1 MCSTASWHVLCVR
14 QKGSH
19 SCWKISGR
27 ISKLLPF
34 LISLE
39 LQCLPGIISTVR
51 YVFLFSVTELF
62 LFFAA
67 QFLSAHCEQAY
78 GEIQMASRVNSN
90 FWVLECLYKSVGQV
104 IHCDV

>member
-1 MCSTASWHVLCVR
+1 MR

-39 LQCLPGIISTVR
+39 LQCVPGSISTVR
-51 YVFLFSVTELF
+51 NVFLFSVSEIF
-62 LFFAA
+62 LSFFAA
-67 QFLSAHCEQAY
+67 QFLSVHCEQAY
-78 GEIQMASRVNSN
+78 GEIQMARRVNSN

-104 IHCDV
+104 VSCDM

>member
-1 MCSTASWHVLCVR
+1 MQHSFLVCER

-27 ISKLLPF
+27 ISELLPF

-39 LQCLPGIISTVR
+39 SQCVPGIVSTVR
-51 YVFLFSVTELF
+51 YVFLFSVSELF

-67 QFLSAHCEQAY
+67 QFLGVH
-78 GEIQMASRVNSN
+78 
-90 FWVLECLYKSVGQV
+90 
-104 IHCDV
+104 